1 MPRTEANDRLE
12 QLKREVGRELRKAA
26 KAVGAPLPAR
36 RKLRARDYLIVALIA
51 LAKITVIVTLPFIV
65 YVRTSV
71 FLYSHGAPAWIAIA
85 GAMILTMALVA
96 LYGAWLSR
104 RVKGRARVRTIV
116 RWVGVP
122 IVAAWCL
129 SALFTLA
136 RVNAKSDE
144 VHSYYLSVHP
154 ILRVA
159 LSTVVL
165 LDPDLVVTDMART
178 PRDYVRMGL
187 PINDRTKHYEQPDGW
202 VHAIDL
208 RTRDHSEIANRFVQ
222 FYFWSM
228 GFSTLR
234 HVGTADHLHVQ
245 LRSRVS

>member
-1 MPRTEANDRLE
+1 MPRTDAEDRLE
-12 QLKREVGRELRKAA
+12 QLKRDVGRELRKAA
-26 KAVGAPLPAR
+26 KFVGAPLPVR
-36 RKLRARDYLIVALIA
+36 RKLRARDVATSALIA
-51 LAKITVIVTLPFIV
+51 LARLTVIVALPFLV

-71 FLYSHGAPAWIAIA
+71 FLYTRGTPAWLAVV
-85 GAMILTMALVA
+85 GAMLVTMALVA
-96 LYGAWLSR
+96 LYGYWLSR
-104 RVKGRARVRTIV
+104 RLKGRARVKTIV

-159 LSTVVL
+159 LSTVIL
-165 LDPDLVVTDMART
+165 MDPDLVVTDMARK
-178 PRDYVRMGL
+178 PQDYVRMGL
-187 PINDRTKHYEQPDGW
+187 PINERTKHYEQPDGW

-208 RTRDHSEIANRFVQ
+208 RTRGHSEIANRLVQ

-228 GFSTLR
+228 GLSTLR

-245 LRSRVS
+245 LRTR

>member
-1 MPRTEANDRLE
+1 MPTGAEERLE

-26 KAVGAPLPAR
+26 KAVGAPLPPR
-36 RKLRARDYLIVALIA
+36 RKLRARDVAKSVLITLARLTVIVAL
-51 LAKITVIVTLPFIV
+51 PFLV

-71 FLYSHGAPAWIAIA
+71 FVYSHGAAAWIAIT
-85 GAMILTMALVA
+85 GAMLVTMALVA
-96 LYGAWLSR
+96 LYGYWLSR
-104 RVKGRARVRTIV
+104 RMKGRARARTIV
-116 RWVGVP
+116 QWVGVP

-159 LSTVVL
+159 LSTVIL
-165 LDPDLVVTDMART
+165 LDADLVVTDMART
-178 PRDYVRMGL
+178 PQDYVRMGL
-187 PINDRTKHYEQPDGW
+187 PINDRTKHYQQRDGW

-208 RTRDHSEIANRFVQ
+208 RTIGHSEIANRLVQ

-245 LRSRVS
+245 LRGR

>member
-1 MPRTEANDRLE
+1 MPRTEAEGRLE

-26 KAVGAPLPAR
+26 KVVGAPLPAR
-36 RKLRARDYLIVALIA
+36 RKLRARDFAAAGAIA
-51 LAKITVIVTLPFIV
+51 LARITVIVALPFLV

-71 FLYSHGAPAWIAIA
+71 FLYSHGAAAWLAIA
-85 GAMILTMALVA
+85 GAMTLTMALVA

-104 RVKGRARVRTIV
+104 RVKGRARVKTIV

-122 IVAAWCL
+122 IVAVWCL
-129 SALFTLA
+129 SALFYLA
-136 RVNAKSDE
+136 RVNAKTDE
-144 VHSYYLSVHP
+144 VHGYYLSVHP
-154 ILRVA
+154 IMRVA
-159 LSTVVL
+159 LSTVIL
-165 LDPDLVVTDMART
+165 IDPDLVVTDMARK
-178 PRDYVRMGL
+178 PQDYVRMGL
-187 PINDRTKHYEQPDGW
+187 PINERTKHYEQPDGW

-208 RTRDHSEIANRFVQ
+208 RTRGHSEIANRLVQ

-245 LRSRVS
+245 LRTRT